1 MPKEVA
7 LEQLMEIELLA
18 ELNSPYIVGY
28 LDSFIEDTNI
38 NIIMEFC
45 QHGDLETYIKKQN
58 GKSLIDNFIWK
69 SFIQMSLGIYYLHN
83 KNIIHRDVK
92 SLNVFLGKDNSA
104 KLGDFGAAKK
114 MDIPD

>member
-1 MPKEVA
+1 
-7 LEQLMEIELLA
+7 
-18 ELNSPYIVGY
+18 
-28 LDSFIEDTNI
+28 
-38 NIIMEFC
+38 
-45 QHGDLETYIKKQN
+45 
-58 GKSLIDNFIWK
+58 
-69 SFIQMSLGIYYLHN
+69 MSLGIYYLHN